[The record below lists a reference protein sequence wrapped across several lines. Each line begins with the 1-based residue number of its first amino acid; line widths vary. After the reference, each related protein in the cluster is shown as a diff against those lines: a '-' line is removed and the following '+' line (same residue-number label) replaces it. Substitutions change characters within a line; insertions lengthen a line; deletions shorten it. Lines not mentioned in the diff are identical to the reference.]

1 MMPTMWGDFAVAY
14 DRLPARL
21 ALAAVLAAALGLAAC
36 GRKGPLDLPPEA
48 ALGQQSPAPPV
59 VPGPGEAPVVSQQS
73 GFDAQGNPI
82 APPGPRRGFILDPLL
97 D

>member
-1 MMPTMWGDFAVAY
+1 MAF
-14 DRLPARL
+14 DRLPPRA
-21 ALAAVLAAALGLAAC
+21 ALAALLAAAFVLGAC
-36 GRKGPLDLPPEA
+36 GRKGALDLPPEA
-48 ALGQQSPAPPV
+48 AIGQQAPPPPV
-59 VPGPGEAPVVSQQS
+59 VPAPGTAPPIAQG

>member
-1 MMPTMWGDFAVAY
+1 LAI

-21 ALAAVLAAALGLAAC
+21 ALAAALSAALGLAAC

-48 ALGQQSPAPPV
+48 ALGQQTPAPPV
-59 VPGPGEAPVVSQQS
+59 VPPPGTAPPVAQG

-97 D
+97 N

>member
-1 MMPTMWGDFAVAY
+1 M

-21 ALAAVLAAALGLAAC
+21 ALAAVLIAALGLAAC

-48 ALGQQSPAPPV
+48 SLGQQSPAPPV
-59 VPGPGEAPVVSQQS
+59 VPPPGSTPAAEA

-82 APPGPRRGFILDPLL
+82 APPGQRRGFILDPLL
-97 D
+97 N

>member
-1 MMPTMWGDFAVAY
+1 LVLE
-14 DRLPARL
+14 RLPARL
-21 ALAAVLAAALGLAAC
+21 AVAAVLIAALGLAAC

-48 ALGQQSPAPPV
+48 AIGQQSPSPPILPAP
-59 VPGPGEAPVVSQQS
+59 GAASNTAAN

-82 APPGPRRGFILDPLL
+82 APPGPRRGFLLDPLL